1 MVYLSS
7 LIAASLAATIS
18 VSGHPLSARED
29 HPFTLQNGQDAQA
42 LKYVAVFEI
51 DWIGRVL
58 TMSRQCQVRDP
69 YIGLLVHGG

>member
-1 MVYLSS
+1 MYPVKPPFAGGIRL
-7 LIAASLAATIS
+7 
-18 VSGHPLSARED
+18 
-29 HPFTLQNGQDAQA
+29 HPFYVRSTDGPALGTKSVKRQDAHAQC

-58 TMSRQCQVRDP
+58 TMSRQYQVRDP